1 MRSLNDKKIDF
12 LTKKIGYAEGSR
24 KAFLIMERNDLIQ
37 AEIMGLPIPIET
49 RDSLDIDIAIMSELE
64 EDRPT
69 GNTLFNY

>member
-1 MRSLNDKKIDF
+1 MKSLNDKKIDF

-37 AEIMGLPIPIET
+37 AEIMGLPIET
-49 RDSLDIDIAIMSELE
+49 RDSLDIDIAIMSKLE
-64 EDRPT
+64 EDTPT